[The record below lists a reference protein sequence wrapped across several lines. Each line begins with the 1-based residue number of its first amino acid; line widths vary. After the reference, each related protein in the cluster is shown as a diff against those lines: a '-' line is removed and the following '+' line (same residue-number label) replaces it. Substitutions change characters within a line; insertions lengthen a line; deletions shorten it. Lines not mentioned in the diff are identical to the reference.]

1 MAKALPITAVR
12 LRERMEEV
20 GEDQAGLAEAVGA
33 TQGAISQILTGL
45 TRNSRLLPKIAHA
58 LSVNLDWLVG
68 TSDEKIDMFDE
79 HGDNISEDDL
89 AAIRAGRGAKRLV
102 KPDQIKRREAP
113 PSVDAVAEDLGLV
126 PVREFDLALGM
137 GASFLD
143 SEARYKVQ
151 HFPREWLRT
160 FTHTPPEDLFFAHAV
175 GDSMQP
181 TMVSGDII
189 LIDQRQRVVEDA
201 DLIWA
206 MTYQGMGMIKRIG
219 PARGGQIEIISDNQS
234 VRSRFVMPDDVHV
247 IGRIVAVVRKM

>member
-1 MAKALPITAVR
+1 MHTGERIAALRNALGMTQAALAR
-12 LRERMEEV
+12 EV
-20 GEDQAGLAEAVGA
+20 GVR
-33 TQGAISQILTGL
+33 QGTIAKLETGFSSGSSHL
-45 TRNSRLLPKIAHA
+45 HKIARVLRTTPNYLA
-58 LSVNLDWLVG
+58 CETD
-68 TSDEKIDMFDE
+68 DP
-79 HGDNISEDDL
+79 SE
-89 AAIRAGRGAKRLV
+89 GYV
-102 KPDQIKRREAP
+102 TP
-113 PSVDAVAEDLGLV
+113 PSIEVVAEDLGLV

-206 MTYQGMGMIKRIG
+206 MTYEGLGMIKRIG

-234 VRSRFVMPDDVHV
+234 VRSRFVMPEDVHV